1 MGQRTEV
8 TERNLKG
15 RWAVMRTFYALV
27 ICFILLLPGLSRG
40 QEKQPQQGTQQ
51 TQTAA
56 PSTEA
61 SPAPTVPHQ
70 FVFTP
75 EQKAL
80 KNPEKFTE
88 DSVDKGKK
96 LFATQCAMCHGITG
110 NGKGDLAAVM
120 HVNPPDLTRPETLS
134 ARTDGEIFTIINV
147 GSPSMPGEAKR
158 LKTIQAWDLVN
169 FLRTLEGK
177 KPAKSAGTQT
187 GSAAP

>member
-1 MGQRTEV
+1 
-8 TERNLKG
+8 
-15 RWAVMRTFYALV
+15 MRTFYSLV
-27 ICFILLLPGLSRG
+27 ICLILLLPGLSRG
-40 QEKQPQQGTQQ
+40 QEKQPQQGTQE
-51 TQTAA
+51 TQTTA

-88 DSVDKGKK
+88 DSVAKGKK
-96 LFATQCAMCHGITG
+96 LFATQCAMCHGKIG
-110 NGKGDLAAVM
+110 NGKGDLAVVM

-158 LKTIQAWDLVN
+158 LKKNQAWDLVN

-187 GSAAP
+187 GSAVP